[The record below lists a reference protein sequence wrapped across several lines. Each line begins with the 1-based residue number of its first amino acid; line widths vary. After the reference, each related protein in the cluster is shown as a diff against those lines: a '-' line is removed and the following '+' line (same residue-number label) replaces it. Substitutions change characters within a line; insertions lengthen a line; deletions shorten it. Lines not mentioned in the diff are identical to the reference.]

1 MQVFFLQ
8 SRAVGS
14 FSLRL
19 LVVEFDGAG
28 GTGKGDVPGI
38 EGADAEGTEGF
49 ALMLFF
55 IEIGDGD
62 TLALYTPLGFR

>member
-1 MQVFFLQ
+1 MQPT
-8 SRAVGS
+8 
-14 FSLRL
+14 L
-19 LVVEFDGAG
+19 LVIEVDGAG

-38 EGADAEGTEGF
+38 EGTHAKRAEGF

-62 TLALYTPLGFR
+62 TLALYTPLGFG